1 MRQRKTALLNA
12 ITGDGSNMAACAVYA
27 EHEKVG
33 VHAQKKRLA
42 IRAKIGS
49 GWDGRAANDNIA
61 WPLATALIKEGNTE
75 LLKYAM
81 LYRKIHD
88 TAKSGSLLGGSSPQL
103 GNGVSLDQRQWIK
116 PNGEIAY
123 KGVRKVAKVVDE
135 GQGKRKIQTDAE
147 GQLTSGKQDSGYTNV
162 PKEWNGDVPVNN
174 RMDAERRLHRLQSL
188 LGHLCEPFELACI
201 DGKTLEEVGNAA
213 GIKNK
218 NGAMGAG
225 RALVHTALVTL
236 RDAVGTVRVEDLST
250 KS

>member
-1 MRQRKTALLNA
+1 MASFNREKA
-12 ITGDGSNMAACAVYA
+12 ISSYGENLPARTVYA
-27 EHEKVG
+27 EHEKAG
-33 VHAQKKRLA
+33 VHAQKRRLA

-49 GWDGRAANDNIA
+49 DWDGRAANDNIA

-135 GQGKRKIQTDAE
+135 CQGRRKTQTDAE
-147 GQLTSGKQDSGYTNV
+147 GQITSGKQDSGYTSV
-162 PKEWNGDVPVNN
+162 PKAWNGDRPVND
-174 RMDAERRLHRLQSL
+174 MIDAQKRLAGMQWR

-201 DGKTLEEVGNAA
+201 DGKTLAEVGATI
-213 GIKNK
+213 GISNRS
-218 NGAMGAG
+218 GAQGAG
-225 RALVHTALVTL
+225 RALVHTALITI
-236 RDAVGTVRVEDLST
+236 RDMMGEVRRNDLTS
-250 KS
+250 